1 MNETQPDHSESGTE
15 KWASGRRR
23 VWLLLPILLC
33 LAGAAYYMQATAP
46 KTWRAEAQI
55 EILPPMLS
63 ALSSLPGAIQP
74 PPLESMEAYVS
85 LIQSNEMARRT
96 LNEMTN
102 EAMMRGRP
110 SNSIAL
116 TLDQI
121 QKAVTVINPPGTRLL
136 DITADASDREQA
148 AQIAEATARGVASWR
163 QNNARISVMVATQNL
178 KKESAQARQMVAL
191 AGRQEIQYKTK
202 IRTNGA
208 SDDLQGTLLRQNTEI
223 ATKLYQQ
230 LQTAL
235 DMALLQQNSVS
246 GDVLIV
252 QHGIVPLEPQQ
263 NWGMFAPRP

>member
-96 LNEMTN
+96 LNEMKN
-102 EAMMRGRP
+102 EAVMRGRP
-110 SNSIAL
+110 SDSVPFTI
-116 TLDQI
+116 DQI
-121 QKAVTVINPPGTRLL
+121 QKAVRVTSPTGTHLL
-136 DITADASDREQA
+136 VITADAGDREQA
-148 AQIAEATARGVASWR
+148 KQVAEATARGVVSWR
-163 QNNARISVMVATQNL
+163 QDVARMTVIAATRNL
-178 KKESAQARQMVAL
+178 RRESAQASQMAVL
-191 AGRQEIQYKTK
+191 AGRQEIQYKSKSRTK
-202 IRTNGA
+202 GA
-208 SDDLQGTLLRQNTEI
+208 SDDFQGTLLRQNTEI